1 MNIHLIT
8 TDESAFQLV
17 DALSGT
23 LQATCVIVPSNRQAS
38 GKIARVRAGAERRGI
53 PVSEHRAR
61 SCFDSGLPPA
71 EAAVSWLYSQLI
83 KAEDLQCYSRGILNM
98 HGGRIPEYRGAS
110 VLQWAMVNGE
120 TEMGITW
127 HEMVEEVDAGT
138 IWAESTVPVPPEATA
153 LEMRQ
158 TMIRAGCDIFPVA
171 WRNFL
176 SRTGG
181 RRPNL
186 SGGRVWPQRRPDDG
200 RIVPGLTERQVRD
213 MVRAL
218 CPPWPPAFVEQG
230 GERIAVSRVTKEP
243 AIDAIP
249 YHTDDGAILYLVP
262 GKMV

>member
-17 DALSGT
+17 DALAGGVQVS
-23 LQATCVIVPSNRQAS
+23 CVITPSNRQAS
-38 GKIARVRAGAERRGI
+38 DKIARVLAGAERRGI
-53 PVSEHRAR
+53 PISEHRAR
-61 SCFDSGLPPA
+61 SCFDAGLPPA
-71 EAAVSWLYSQLI
+71 EAAISWLYSQLI
-83 KAEDLQCYSRGILNM
+83 NTEDLQRYPRGILNM

-110 VLQWAMVNGE
+110 VLQWAMINGE

-138 IWAESTVPVPPEATA
+138 IWAESTIPVPPEATA

-158 TMIRAGCDIFPVA
+158 SMVRAGCDLFPVA

-181 RRPNL
+181 CRPNL

-200 RIVPGLTERQVRD
+200 RILPGLTERQVRD

-230 GERIAVSRVTKEP
+230 GERIAVSRVTGRP
-243 AIDAIP
+243 ASGAIP
-249 YHTDDGAILYLVP
+249 YQTVDGATLYLVS
-262 GKMV
+262 GEKA